1 MNNRSAIKFA
11 VLFLFI
17 GIGTYLIFHYDFHI
31 IFTDKDKLINF
42 IESTHPFDEIVFI
55 SLQILQVV
63 FAPIPGEVTGFI
75 GGYIYGP
82 ILGTVYSTIGLVLG
96 SWLAFILARY
106 FGLPFVEK
114 AVKPEIIKK
123 YDFILEHKGA
133 LVAFILFLIP
143 GFPKDFLCYIMGLSH
158 MTVCTFLVV
167 STVGRLLGTVLLSV
181 CGDCARNGQYGA
193 LVIVLAISGILVLI
207 AYLYREKWLEILKR
221 KKHIGS

>member
-1 MNNRSAIKFA
+1 MNSRSALKFA
-11 VLFLFI
+11 VLFFFI

-31 IFTDKDKLINF
+31 IFTDKDKLVNF
-42 IESTHPFDEIVFI
+42 VESFHPFDEIIFML
-55 SLQILQVV
+55 LQVLQVV

-82 ILGTVYSTIGLVLG
+82 ILGTIYSTIGLVLG
-96 SWLAFILARY
+96 SWLAFILAR
-106 FGLPFVEK
+106 FLGLPFVEK
-114 AVKPEIIKK
+114 TVNPEILKK

-158 MTVCTFLVV
+158 MTVWTFLVV

-181 CGDCARNGQYGA
+181 CGDCARNDQYG
-193 LVIVLAISGILVLI
+193 LLIVVLAVSGILVLVT
-207 AYLYREKWLEILKR
+207 YLYREKWLEMLKR
-221 KKHIGS
+221 KKHTGS